1 MDNQSFCNFLVID
14 EGLYHKKLYLLSM
27 NGFERKTH
35 SNKLDKRSPT
45 NIFNCIVQYMRILGL
60 VSALR
65 PLLKFIKEQFI
76 TALFSSGKP

>member
-1 MDNQSFCNFLVID
+1 MTAGRSVGAETLNL
-14 EGLYHKKLYLLSM
+14 HPLSM
-27 NGFERKTH
+27 NGFERKTY
-35 SNKLDKRSPT
+35 SDKLDLRSPT

-60 VSALR
+60 VSASR